1 MREEDRIRRFT
12 VRLRNGKARERER
25 ERERKRSRSGKASET
40 NGAEFY
46 AACVCS
52 ESASGELDESARRM
66 LDESANF
73 LLPARLNTHTHA
85 DRRHRAVRLSIVFE
99 RGCLTFFSVKR
110 RLKRERR
117 FKTARYQPTNR
128 SGVHS
133 LEAGH

>member
-12 VRLRNGKARERER
+12 VRLRNGKAR

-73 LLPARLNTHTHA
+73 L
-85 DRRHRAVRLSIVFE
+85 
-99 RGCLTFFSVKR
+99 
-110 RLKRERR
+110 
-117 FKTARYQPTNR
+117 
-128 SGVHS
+128 
-133 LEAGH
+133 